1 MFSTESI
8 ERKHEPAEDS
18 LFRKRMLEPADLP
31 LRATYYPLGFPA
43 EVRTNSEQVLE
54 QFAQLWGMF
63 GKLRDTEPIRC
74 EVQCVEDSAW
84 ECPPDPI
91 YRLMLPL
98 VTSIA
103 NAENYCIADLERAEA
118 KICVS
123 RGALLHPAYA
133 RYFLLGVPA
142 CCIATCRATPVHCGC
157 VSLHGRG
164 ILLCGDSGAGK
175 STLAYA
181 CARSGFA
188 YTSDDGTYILDGG
201 ANRLVTGNCYQV
213 RFRPTAAKLFH
224 ELRECKVTPRAAG
237 KPSIELPTSPMAH
250 IACAQTARVEHIVF
264 LHRNAAGPAKLAP
277 FARGLA
283 REWMRQVLYGPA
295 ESLAR
300 QYQSIEKLLDAEV
313 LELRYTDLDSAV
325 HSLRSLAGEN

>member
-1 MFSTESI
+1 MLWTEPI
-8 ERKHEPAEDS
+8 EREDEPAEGS
-18 LFRKRMLEPADLP
+18 FLPKRMLEPPKLL
-31 LRATYYPLGFPA
+31 LRAIYYPLGFPV
-43 EVRTNSEQVLE
+43 EVRTNSEEVLE

-63 GKLRDTEPIRC
+63 GKLRDTKPIQC
-74 EVQCVEDSAW
+74 DVQCVNDAAW
-84 ECPPDPI
+84 ECPPTPS

-123 RGALLHPAYA
+123 RSALLHPAYA

-142 CCIATCRATPVHCGC
+142 CCIATCHATSVHAGC
-157 VSLHGRG
+157 VSLNGRG

-181 CARSGFA
+181 CARAGFA
-188 YTSDDGTYILDGG
+188 YTSDDGTYILDEG
-201 ANRLVTGNCYQV
+201 AERLVTGNCYQV
-213 RFRPTAAKLFH
+213 RFRPAAARLFD
-224 ELRECKVTPRAAG
+224 ELRDCEITPRAVG

-250 IACAQTARVEHIVF
+250 LTCAQTARVEYIVF
-264 LHRNAAGPAKLAP
+264 LNRNAAGPAKLVP
-277 FARGLA
+277 FSRGSA
-283 REWMRQVLYGPA
+283 RESMRQVLYGPA

-300 QYQSIEKLLDAEV
+300 QYQAIERLLEAEF

-325 HSLRSLAGEN
+325 NELRSLADGR